1 MQQKC
6 NHQWITP
13 LIFIMTILPRNEY
26 EQRHHGWIHTSKNL
40 LNRDGRKILQ
50 VIKCLHIGVFTINI

>member
-1 MQQKC
+1 MDYT
-6 NHQWITP
+6 IV
-13 LIFIMTILPRNEY
+13 FIMTILPGNEY

-40 LNRDGRKILQ
+40 INRDGRKILQ